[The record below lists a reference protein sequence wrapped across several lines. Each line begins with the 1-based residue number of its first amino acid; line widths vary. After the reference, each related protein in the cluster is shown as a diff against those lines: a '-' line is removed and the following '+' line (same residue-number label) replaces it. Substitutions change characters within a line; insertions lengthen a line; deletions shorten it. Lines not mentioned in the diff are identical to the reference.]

1 VKYQKPISI
10 THMMTRHI
18 IFTSLVTISL
28 NIYSQHVPAP
38 YEVGKWSGFR
48 AAAINYTFDDGCP
61 NQFNIAIPLFNEFDY
76 KLTLFT
82 VTNWVGNWP
91 ALQSAALSGH
101 EVASHT
107 VSHPNFGSITLEQQ
121 ETELKNSKEI
131 IESHIP
137 DIKCITM
144 AYPYCAAGS
153 DTLLSKYYLSA
164 RGCQGFIEPKTPGS
178 YYNISSVMCGNLGS
192 VNTLADFKSRFSGA
206 ANSNGWC
213 VFLFHGI
220 DDDGGYSP
228 ITSAELRRSVEYLSA
243 RKSKFWV
250 TSFANATLYSKERD
264 AVNVIETSAT
274 DSSMMLQVTD
284 TLPDS
289 VFNFPLTLRCPLPED
304 WPSADVTQDS
314 VAVPMRIVLVDTT
327 VYLTFDVVP
336 DAGDVIISK
345 NLTPVIPEVDTIPG
359 DDVDPPVSVSQ
370 PGLQETDFKAVYNR
384 GLLIISLSG
393 INSSDLSVCIYDIR
407 GIMLMSKKIN
417 YCSDSKISVDLT
429 SKALTK
435 GIYFVYLSDGK
446 NFWSNKFIV
455 S

>member
-1 VKYQKPISI
+1 MKARQ
-10 THMMTRHI
+10 I
-18 IFTSLVTISL
+18 IFSALLTISPYV
-28 NIYSQHVPAP
+28 YSQSVPAP
-38 YEVGKWSGFR
+38 YEVGKWAGFR

-61 NQFNIAIPLFNEFDY
+61 NQFNIAIPLFNEFGFN
-76 KLTLFT
+76 LTLFT

-91 ALQSAALSGH
+91 ALQSAAASGH

-107 VSHPNFGSITLEQQ
+107 VSHPNFGSITIEQQ

-137 DIKCITM
+137 DKKCITM
-144 AYPYCAAGS
+144 AYPYCATGA
-153 DTLLSKYYLSA
+153 DTLCAKYYLSA
-164 RGCQGFIEPKTPGS
+164 RGCQGFTEPKTPGS
-178 YYNISSVMCGNLGS
+178 YYNISSVICGNLGA
-192 VNTLADFKSRFSGA
+192 VNTLADFKSRFTSA

-228 ITSAELRRSVEYLSA
+228 VTSAEMRRSVEYLSV
-243 RKSKFWV
+243 RKSKYWV
-250 TSFANATLYSKERD
+250 TTFANATLYSKERD
-264 AVNVIETSAT
+264 AVNVIETTAT
-274 DSSMMLQVTD
+274 DSSMTLQVTD

-289 VFNFPLTLRCPLPED
+289 EYNFPLALRCPLPEG

-345 NLTPVIPEVDTIPG
+345 NLIPVIPEVDTIPG
-359 DDVDPPVSVSQ
+359 DNVDPPSNIMQHGMYNTDIQAFYSQ
-370 PGLQETDFKAVYNR
+370 GKLK
-384 GLLIISLSG
+384 ISLKD
-393 INSSDLSVCIYDIR
+393 IKDSDIMVYIYDTR
-407 GIMLMSKKIN
+407 GILLMSKKIN
-417 YCSDSKISVDLT
+417 YCIDNMIHIDLT

-435 GIYFVYLSDGK
+435 GIYLVYLSDGK
-446 NFWSNKFIV
+446 NIWSNKFLV